1 MLDTADVKILTRWCR
16 DRRLNWMPAR
26 ADDGAQAVS
35 LGPIGRSSPWRDML
49 VVAGDDGFCLLD
61 APGATL
67 ATASDLPALLDALDA
82 GVAESRPQWRAGQ
95 QRGNHE
101 ARATAR

>member
-1 MLDTADVKILTRWCR
+1 
-16 DRRLNWMPAR
+16 
-26 ADDGAQAVS
+26 
-35 LGPIGRSSPWRDML
+35 ML

-61 APGATL
+61 APGAPL

-82 GVAESRPQWRAGQ
+82 GVAESRPLPRAGQ

-101 ARATAR
+101 ARAIAR